1 MRVLDEGD
9 DGGVHELKAKVAMQ
23 DALTRHWQ
31 FYAKRHRDEH
41 DGYYRSCMERRSMR
55 SFDKTQSAAA
65 DERGAKASFFY
76 IEVCR
81 GSGIVKSRHDGFPP
95 ADSCV

>member
-1 MRVLDEGD
+1 
-9 DGGVHELKAKVAMQ
+9 
-23 DALTRHWQ
+23 
-31 FYAKRHRDEH
+31 
-41 DGYYRSCMERRSMR
+41 MR

-81 GSGIVKSRHDGFPP
+81 GSGIVKSRRWLSRLLIHAFDAHGASDRF
-95 ADSCV
+95 DCNCRRRRVR